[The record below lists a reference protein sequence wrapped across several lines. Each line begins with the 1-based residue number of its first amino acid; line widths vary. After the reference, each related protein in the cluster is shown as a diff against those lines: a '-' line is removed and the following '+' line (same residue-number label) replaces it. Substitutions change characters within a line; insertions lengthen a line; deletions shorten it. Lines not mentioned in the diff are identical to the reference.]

1 MSIGANDKVRV
12 GIIGCGGIANG
23 KHLIGLKTVPEVD
36 MVAFCD
42 IIKER
47 AEAACKKYGT
57 PDAKVYTDYKE
68 LLCDK
73 SIDVVHVCTP
83 NRSHSFITVDALEAG
98 KHVMCEK
105 PMAINSEEAKKMLD
119 AAKRTGKKLTIGYQ
133 NRQRNDAL
141 YLKDA
146 ADHGEFGDIYYAKT
160 SYLRRRGTPTG
171 WFTDK
176 RVAGGGPI
184 LDIAV
189 HRIDAAWYM
198 MGNPKPVRVSAAV
211 SNRLGAFRTK
221 GIERWQGTPCPDN
234 QNDTEDFGAG
244 AIHFENGAILLFEA
258 SWAINGPDFQYTQLY
273 GTKGGVTLD
282 PLTVYGERNG
292 YLSDDKLNPGPGK
305 SFELEIAHFV
315 DCVLTGAPTRTPVD
329 QACDLQRMLQ
339 GIYDSARLGREVT
352 L

>member
-1 MSIGANDKVRV
+1 
-12 GIIGCGGIANG
+12 
-23 KHLIGLKTVPEVD
+23 
-36 MVAFCD
+36 
-42 IIKER
+42 
-47 AEAACKKYGT
+47 
-57 PDAKVYTDYKE
+57 
-68 LLCDK
+68 
-73 SIDVVHVCTP
+73 
-83 NRSHSFITVDALEAG
+83 
-98 KHVMCEK
+98 
-105 PMAINSEEAKKMLD
+105 
-119 AAKRTGKKLTIGYQ
+119 
-133 NRQRNDAL
+133 
-141 YLKDA
+141 
-146 ADHGEFGDIYYAKT
+146 
-160 SYLRRRGTPTG
+160 
-171 WFTDK
+171 
-176 RVAGGGPI
+176 
-184 LDIAV
+184 
-189 HRIDAAWYM
+189 